1 MPHNHRNPVV
11 LIGGVLLAL
20 IAGFINAAALRTS
33 DIAVTHVTGS
43 VSRLSADLGAGDAT
57 DLLLVLPLVASF
69 IAGAILAGLI
79 VGRDTLRLGRHYGV
93 AMLTEGALLTASAFT
108 LHAGHPGG
116 IFMAAGA
123 AGLQNGMAST
133 YGGLI
138 IRTTHVTGISTD
150 IGFLIG
156 RWITHRDVEPWKF
169 GLLFA
174 LFGAFFAGGLVGWAA
189 SGQMEALSL
198 LAPAG
203 TLLLMGCIYLV
214 WRSAHFSEGGD
225 PATG

>member
-1 MPHNHRNPVV
+1 MSPTHRNPLV

-20 IAGFINAAALRTS
+20 IAGFINAAVLRVS
-33 DIAVTHVTGS
+33 DLAATHVTGS
-43 VSRLSADLGAGDAT
+43 VSRLSSDLGAGDAT
-57 DLLLVLPLVASF
+57 DLLRVLPLVASF
-69 IAGAILAGLI
+69 IGGAILAGII

-93 AMLTEGALLTASAFT
+93 AMLLEAALLIAAAFT

-116 IFMAAGA
+116 VFLAAGA

-138 IRTTHVTGISTD
+138 IRTTHVTGIATD

-174 LFGAFFAGGLVGWAA
+174 LFGSFFAGGILGWFL
-189 SGQMEALSL
+189 SGPMEALAL
-198 LAPAG
+198 LAPALALILTG
-203 TLLLMGCIYLV
+203 SVYLI
-214 WRSAHFSEGGD
+214 WRTSHFSPGGD
-225 PATG
+225 PAAG

>member
-1 MPHNHRNPVV
+1 MHPNHRSPLV
-11 LIGGVLLAL
+11 LIGGVLLSL
-20 IAGFINAAALRTS
+20 IAGYINAAVLRVS
-33 DIAVTHVTGS
+33 DLAATHVTGS
-43 VSRLSADLGAGDAT
+43 VSRLSSDLGAGDAT
-57 DLLLVLPLVASF
+57 DLLRILPLVASF

-79 VGRDTLRLGRHYGV
+79 VGRDTLRLGRPYGV
-93 AMLTEGALLTASAFT
+93 AMLVEASLLIMA
-108 LHAGHPGG
+108 AGLLYTGRESG
-116 IFMAAGA
+116 VFLAAGA

-138 IRTTHVTGISTD
+138 IRTTHVTGIATD

-174 LFGAFFAGGLVGWAA
+174 LFGAFFTGGVLGWLI
-189 SGQMEALSL
+189 SGPMDALAL

-203 TLLLMGCIYLV
+203 ALILMGTTYLI
-214 WRSAHFSEGGD
+214 WRTTHFSSGGD